1 MITTLDDYPVHQ
13 TPQPLIVPATS
24 DRNFYD
30 RFWFNGFVG
39 DGSLYFSLAMG
50 FYPNR
55 HVMDAGFSV
64 LLDGEQ
70 HCLHVSGALPLDRTQ
85 TTLAPIRVETVVPMR
100 RHRVVVNDPARG
112 FEADLRFEAATGA
125 HEEVRQVLTDGV
137 QTSMDVTRMSQ
148 FGAWSGWMIIKGRR
162 IELDARVTNGTRD
175 RSWGVRPCGEG
186 EGKPHRWASQFFFG
200 WSQTFWPEFV
210 QHAMFFADRHGDL
223 VIRSGARI
231 PRVPAGDTPVFARD
245 TGETEATPID
255 YQFDYL
261 PGTRRLRHAVLRAR
275 LANGEVAEL
284 EYEPLVSFQMAGVG
298 YGHPQWGHG
307 CWKGD
312 YAIDDETWK
321 VTELDITKPW
331 LFHVQQVCRV
341 TMNGKATTSGIL
353 EHVALGPNAKVGF
366 HDLHDLAGG

>member
-112 FEADLRFEAATGA
+112 FEADLHF
-125 HEEVRQVLTDGV
+125 
-137 QTSMDVTRMSQ
+137 
-148 FGAWSGWMIIKGRR
+148 GRR
-162 IELDARVTNGTRD
+162 ATRGAAHRTRFTRD
-175 RSWGVRPCGEG
+175 
-186 EGKPHRWASQFFFG
+186 Q
-200 WSQTFWPEFV
+200 
-210 QHAMFFADRHGDL
+210 
-223 VIRSGARI
+223 
-231 PRVPAGDTPVFARD
+231 
-245 TGETEATPID
+245 
-255 YQFDYL
+255 
-261 PGTRRLRHAVLRAR
+261 RHA
-275 LANGEVAEL
+275 
-284 EYEPLVSFQMAGVG
+284 
-298 YGHPQWGHG
+298 
-307 CWKGD
+307 
-312 YAIDDETWK
+312 
-321 VTELDITKPW
+321 
-331 LFHVQQVCRV
+331 
-341 TMNGKATTSGIL
+341 
-353 EHVALGPNAKVGF
+353 
-366 HDLHDLAGG
+366 